1 MSSAWAGFRDP
12 CVNLTQSLPHSG
24 PHFFRLKRR
33 GWIKC
38 SLRSI
43 GVSGAS
49 QHIPILPGI
58 KSEFVSNVLG
68 PGANNTSLVS
78 PVRCGEQCGLGSDA
92 LRINEKMQVMHAA
105 HAGHIGNIN
114 ASSCYQ
120 YSSKQV
126 DQLAGIVLG
135 QQTQIRKQYLSWIL
149 PLSRHI
155 LRLNLIQGSP

>member
-24 PHFFRLKRR
+24 PHFRLKRR

-43 GVSGAS
+43 GVSGVS
-49 QHIPILPGI
+49 QQIPILPGI

-68 PGANNTSLVS
+68 PGANNTSLMS
-78 PVRCGEQCGLGSDA
+78 PVRCGEQCRLGSDA

-135 QQTQIRKQYLSWIL
+135 QQTQIRKQYLSRIF

-155 LRLNLIQGSP
+155 LKLNLIQGSP

>member
-12 CVNLTQSLPHSG
+12 CVNLGQSLPHSG

-38 SLRSI
+38 SLRSV

-49 QHIPILPGI
+49 QQIPILPGI
-58 KSEFVSNVLG
+58 KGERVSNVLG
-68 PGANNTSLVS
+68 PGANSTSLVS
-78 PVRCGEQCGLGSDA
+78 PVRYREQCVLGSDA

-105 HAGHIGNIN
+105 HAGHTGNIN

-135 QQTQIRKQYLSWIL
+135 Q
-149 PLSRHI
+149 
-155 LRLNLIQGSP
+155 